1 MANPDTINY
10 SHGDT
15 GDRPADGEDFQ
26 SGDVADPQTH
36 DWLFYTI
43 PRKIDQIINRL
54 NILDSNGDGVVDEA
68 DFANDANASTY
79 KGNDIDTSGNGVVDK
94 ADFANDADASTYKGN
109 DIDTDGDGVIDQAA
123 TVTGTDGTARLGGQ
137 LPTYQTKTDAANDPD
152 VTAGT
157 VVFVT
162 ATNELYV
169 EDGT

>member
-54 NILDSNGDGVVDEA
+54 DILDSNGDGVVDEA
-68 DFANDANASTY
+68 DFANDADASAY
-79 KGNDIDTSGNGVVDK
+79 KGNDIDTSGNGVV
-94 ADFANDADASTYKGN
+94 
-109 DIDTDGDGVIDQAA
+109 DQAA

-137 LPTYQTKTDAANDPD
+137 LPTYQTKSDAANDPD